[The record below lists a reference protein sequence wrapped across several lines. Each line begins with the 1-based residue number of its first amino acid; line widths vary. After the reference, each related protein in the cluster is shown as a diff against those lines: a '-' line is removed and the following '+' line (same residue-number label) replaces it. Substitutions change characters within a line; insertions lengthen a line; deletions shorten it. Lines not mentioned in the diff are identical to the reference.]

1 MKKVV
6 TDICEAVITTDS
18 DTDGS
23 TDTLYP
29 LNGDLCHQYRISV
42 AEAQTSLLAKW
53 SEENRLFSQA
63 LLDTFFSM
71 RLPIN
76 TEILAA
82 VTT

>member
-29 LNGDLCHQYRISV
+29 LNGDLYHQYRISV

-71 RLPIN
+71 R
-76 TEILAA
+76 
-82 VTT
+82 